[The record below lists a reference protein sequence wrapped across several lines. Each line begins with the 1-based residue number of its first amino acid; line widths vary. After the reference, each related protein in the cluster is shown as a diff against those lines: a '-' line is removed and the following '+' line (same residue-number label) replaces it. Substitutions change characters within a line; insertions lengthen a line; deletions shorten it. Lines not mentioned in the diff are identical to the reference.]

1 MKSSKASETLWGKRD
16 QESLTK
22 LGKEGSENHMV
33 SKRKGRRPKEWDTG
47 QELSKME
54 QWYEEVLGRCNTFAS
69 SNICCHSGLQRNLSN
84 LSMTSLLSHLLVQV
98 KRGPLNPM
106 LMRRQ
111 ESMQLRNKEI

>member
-33 SKRKGRRPKEWDTG
+33 SKRKGRRPKEWGSG